1 MSHSD
6 SEESEESVPAEEWK
20 RESVLAEHLDAGET
34 YQEIADQYE
43 GATFDS
49 VGYWVRKYDLTANH
63 LRPKYTGNSVPLRLV
78 TDTDVEHPLPEHY
91 LEKYGIEDGDYARFT
106 PVRRGVDL
114 VVDMTVG
121 DDVDGQYSSDRKLV
135 RRQTRH
141 LAVRYPRMLA
151 HAIGLRDVA
160 RGPDAAG
167 GGGGGGVLAEYEDDV
182 AAEAY
187 LKEYDE
193 DTIRVEFSPSLTPW
207 VPPTGRKTTDE
218 VAGLTEKVKPLLPL
232 FDSTVPADERGVD
245 HIEKYRLDFPL
256 SYIAA
261 YDLEVGDEVVL
272 HVGPAQSDEDKLA
285 LYVDFDGDTED
296 APRSLVRRLQS
307 YQNGTEDA
315 PREQVCFYPGMTLL
329 HCLGIGVG
337 QVRPSVR
344 LEPGPRHLA
353 IVPL

>member
-1 MSHSD
+1 MSQSESD
-6 SEESEESVPAEEWK
+6 DTQPEEEWK
-20 RESVLAEHLDAGET
+20 REGVLAEHLDDGLT

-63 LRPKYTGNSVPLRLV
+63 LRPKFTGNNVPLRLV
-78 TDTDVEHPLPEHY
+78 TDTDVEHPLPEHF
-91 LEKYGIEDGDYARFT
+91 LESYGTEDGDYARFT

-114 VVDMTVG
+114 VVDMEVG
-121 DDVDGQYSSDRKLV
+121 DHVDGLYSSDRKLV

-160 RGPDAAG
+160 RGPEG
-167 GGGGGGVLAEYEDDV
+167 GDGDGDGVLAEYDDDV

-187 LKEYDE
+187 LTEHDDE
-193 DTIRVEFSPSLTPW
+193 TIRVEFSPSLTPW
-207 VPPTGRKTTDE
+207 VPPTDVEPTRAVSELTD
-218 VAGLTEKVKPLLPL
+218 KVKPLLPL
-232 FDSTVPADERGVD
+232 FDSTVPEDERGVD
-245 HIEKYRLDFPL
+245 DIEKYRLDFPL
-256 SYIAA
+256 SYISA

-272 HVGPAQSDEDKLA
+272 HVGPAQADEDKLA
-285 LYVDFDGDTED
+285 LYVDFDGDAEN

-307 YQNGTEDA
+307 YQNGTDEA

-337 QVRPSVR
+337 QVRPSVQ
-344 LEPGPRHLA
+344 LEAGPRHVA
-353 IVPL
+353 IVPTS

>member
-1 MSHSD
+1 MSQSGSD
-6 SEESEESVPAEEWK
+6 DAQVEKPEWK
-20 RESVLAEHLDAGET
+20 RKEVLAEHLDAGKT
-34 YQEIADQYE
+34 YQEIADEYDD
-43 GATFDS
+43 ATFDS

-78 TDTDVEHPLPEHY
+78 TDTDVEHPLPEHF
-91 LEKYGIEDGDYARFT
+91 LESYGIEDGDYARFT

-114 VVDMTVG
+114 VVDMEVG
-121 DDVDGQYSSDRKLV
+121 DHIDGQYSSDRKLV

-141 LAVRYPRMLA
+141 LAVRHPRMLA

-160 RGPDAAG
+160 RGPEDG
-167 GGGGGGVLAEYEDDV
+167 GGDGDGVLSEYEDDV

-187 LKEYDE
+187 LTEYDE

-207 VPPTGRKTTDE
+207 VPPADVETTE
-218 VAGLTEKVKPLLPL
+218 RVAGLTEKVKPLLPL
-232 FDSTVPADERGVD
+232 FDSTVPGDERGVD
-245 HIEKYRLDFPL
+245 DIEKYRLDFPL
-256 SYIAA
+256 SYISA
-261 YDLEVGDEVVL
+261 YDLEVGDEAVL
-272 HVGPAQSDEDKLA
+272 HVGPAQSDGDKLA
-285 LYVDFDGDTED
+285 LYVDFDGDADD

-329 HCLGIGVG
+329 HCLDIGVG

-344 LEPGPRHLA
+344 LEPGPRHVA
-353 IVPL
+353 IVPM

>member
-1 MSHSD
+1 MSQSESD
-6 SEESEESVPAEEWK
+6 DTQPEEEWK
-20 RESVLAEHLDAGET
+20 REEVLAEHLDDGLT
-34 YQEIADQYE
+34 YQEIADRYE

-63 LRPKYTGNSVPLRLV
+63 LRPKFTDNNVPLRLV
-78 TDTDVEHPLPEHY
+78 TDTDVEHPLPEHF
-91 LEKYGIEDGDYARFT
+91 LESYGTEDGDYARFT

-114 VVDMTVG
+114 VVDMEVG
-121 DDVDGQYSSDRKLV
+121 DHVDGLYSSDRKLV

-160 RGPDAAG
+160 RGPEG
-167 GGGGGGVLAEYEDDV
+167 GDGDGDGVLAEYDDDV

-187 LKEYDE
+187 LTEYDD
-193 DTIRVEFSPSLTPW
+193 DTIRVEFSPSLMPW
-207 VPPTGRKTTDE
+207 VPPTDVEPTRAVSELTD
-218 VAGLTEKVKPLLPL
+218 KVKPLLPL
-232 FDSTVPADERGVD
+232 FDSTVPEDERGVD
-245 HIEKYRLDFPL
+245 DIEKYRLDFPL
-256 SYIAA
+256 SYISA

-272 HVGPAQSDEDKLA
+272 HVGPAQADEDKLA
-285 LYVDFDGDTED
+285 LYVDFDGDAED

-307 YQNGTEDA
+307 YQNGTDEA

-337 QVRPSVR
+337 QVRPSVQ
-344 LEPGPRHLA
+344 LEASPRHVA
-353 IVPL
+353 IVPTS